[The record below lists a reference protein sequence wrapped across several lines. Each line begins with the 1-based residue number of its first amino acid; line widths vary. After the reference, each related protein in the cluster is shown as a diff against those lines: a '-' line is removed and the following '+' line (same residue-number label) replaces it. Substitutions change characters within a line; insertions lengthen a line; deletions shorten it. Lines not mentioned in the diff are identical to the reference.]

1 MLGERGL
8 IAFLLEDDESA
19 DAAGEDTP
27 LHLESVLS
35 LRREE
40 RGGSDGRGRCASAY
54 TRLSGARG
62 RDRLIGLDGQPY
74 GVVLDGGVVSVIS
87 DDGEAAQTG
96 WLLDCGV
103 CLLSCAIPAP
113 EAVRSCL
120 GSRYLRAG

>member
-19 DAAGEDTP
+19 DAVGEDTP

-40 RGGSDGRGRCASAY
+40 RDSDRRGGTPAY
-54 TRLSGARG
+54 TRLSGACG

-74 GVVLDGGVVSVIS
+74 GVVLEGGVVSVIS

-120 GSRYLRAG
+120 GRRYLRAA